1 MRRHRLHA
9 GMLGLVLALATAR
22 PASGEEA
29 GISGRWMTERAN
41 AVVQIGPC
49 DGSGSGQ
56 VCGTIAWLWQPN
68 DDSGRPRRDTENQ
81 AADRRD
87 RPLIGT
93 QILAGFVAKSSGHWA
108 GGRIYNPEDGRT
120 YDASIRLDGADALV
134 VEGCVL
140 FICRKQMWRRT
151 SSICAPG

>member
-1 MRRHRLHA
+1 MRRRVLQVA
-9 GMLGLVLALATAR
+9 MLGLMAVAMPRPVSADEPALV
-22 PASGEEA
+22 
-29 GISGRWMTERAN
+29 GRWLTERAN

-49 DGSGSGQ
+49 TGAGAGQ
-56 VCGTIAWLWQPN
+56 VCGTIVWLWQPN

-93 QILAGFVAKSSGHWA
+93 EILTGFAAKSPGYWA

-120 YDASIRLDGADALV
+120 YDANLRLNGADALV

-140 FICRKQMWRRT
+140 FICKKQSWRRA
-151 SSICAPG
+151 SAVCPPG